1 MGRISQKMYLLKSGR
16 ISLKIE
22 EARTG
27 DNNGGGGGNF
37 LDISMAMYK
46 KGQKVQFEYN
56 SEVHSGV
63 IVKVD
68 NVDFTYVV
76 ELDAE
81 SRTALNWRRLHLNY
95 CDIIP
100 KSETQ

>member
-1 MGRISQKMYLLKSGR
+1 
-16 ISLKIE
+16 
-22 EARTG
+22 
-27 DNNGGGGGNF
+27 
-37 LDISMAMYK
+37 MAMYK

-56 SEVHSGV
+56 GEVHSGV

-76 ELDAE
+76 ELDEA
-81 SRTALNWRRLHLNY
+81 SRAALNWRRLHLNY